1 MRQAMKQFKEEL
13 MKAIDDTRTVPICG
27 DIPSRTVMIGT
38 KVSEDEER
46 RLLEFLR
53 NNQDVFAFSKS
64 DLTGVHRSVIEHA
77 LNIDPKVR
85 LKLQKQRPM
94 SDDRVKSAEAEVQM
108 LLNAKNIR
116 EVKYLVWVV
125 NVAMV
130 LKKNG
135 KMRMCISF
143 TELNKACP
151 KDPYPFPRI
160 DIVIDQAAGCQM
172 SGLLDCFSGCHHVW
186 M

>member
-1 MRQAMKQFKEEL
+1 
-13 MKAIDDTRTVPICG
+13 
-27 DIPSRTVMIGT
+27 
-38 KVSEDEER
+38 
-46 RLLEFLR
+46 
-53 NNQDVFAFSKS
+53 
-64 DLTGVHRSVIEHA
+64 
-77 LNIDPKVR
+77 
-85 LKLQKQRPM
+85 M

-172 SGLLDCFSGCHHVW
+172 SGLLDCFLGCHHVW